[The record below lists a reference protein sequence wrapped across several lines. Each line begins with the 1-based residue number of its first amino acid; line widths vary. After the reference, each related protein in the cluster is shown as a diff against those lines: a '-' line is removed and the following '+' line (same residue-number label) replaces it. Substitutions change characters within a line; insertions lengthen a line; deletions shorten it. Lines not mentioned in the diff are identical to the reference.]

1 MVKIKIISIGSKSDK
16 NIAVLIDGYIKKMS
30 NQFNIKWV
38 NIKAEKK
45 FDSIGQKKEFEANK
59 IKSYIQDSYVIAM
72 DENGKTFNSK
82 GFAFEITKWAQ
93 NFSNLTFIIGG
104 ADGLDKSIL
113 ANANFI
119 FSLSEM
125 TFPHQLVKLL
135 LSEQLY
141 RSSAILS
148 NHPYHRE

>member
-1 MVKIKIISIGSKSDK
+1 
-16 NIAVLIDGYIKKMS
+16 
-30 NQFNIKWV
+30 
-38 NIKAEKK
+38 
-45 FDSIGQKKEFEANK
+45 
-59 IKSYIQDSYVIAM
+59 M